1 MADTFGAPEIS
12 QEQAIHPT
20 SNSRTV
26 IILLIIIIAGA
37 AVLGYLLYKQSK
49 EEAPV
54 LEEVTQSI
62 EIPTTPTR
70 SPEAG
75 ISEPTPETT
84 LPETENTPD
93 SNLSPS
99 DPSFFTNPA
108 R

>member
-12 QEQAIHPT
+12 QEQAQPS
-20 SNSRTV
+20 SNSKTV
-26 IILLIIIIAGA
+26 IILLIIIVAGG

-62 EIPTTPTR
+62 EIPTTPTT
-70 SPEAG
+70 E
-75 ISEPTPETT
+75 ISEPTPDTT
-84 LPETENTPD
+84 LPDAENTPG

-99 DPSFFTNPA
+99 DPEFFTNPA
-108 R
+108 Q